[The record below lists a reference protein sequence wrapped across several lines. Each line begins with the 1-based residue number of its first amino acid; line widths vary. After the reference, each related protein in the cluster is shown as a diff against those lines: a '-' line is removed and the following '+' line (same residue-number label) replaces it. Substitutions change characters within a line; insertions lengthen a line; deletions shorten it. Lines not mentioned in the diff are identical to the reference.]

1 MIEVRSL
8 RKSFGDIEALKDVS
22 FIAENGQVTGL
33 LGPNG
38 AGKSTTLRVLY
49 GLVVPDEGDAFV
61 DGLNIREVPRE
72 AQKNIGVLPDN
83 QGLYVRLTAR
93 EHIEYFGRLHQVDEN
108 TLEKKTSEL
117 IKLLAMESIADRP
130 VEGFS
135 QGEKTKV
142 CLARALIHEPRNVLL
157 DEPTNGL
164 DVMTARTVRE
174 LIQELKLQGV
184 SVLFSSH
191 VMHEVSR
198 LCDQI
203 VIISEGTVVA
213 RGTTDEI
220 REKSGEENLEE
231 AFIKLVER
239 VTLKDYDNASH

>member
-1 MIEVRSL
+1 MIEVQSL
-8 RKSFGDIEALKDVS
+8 KKSFGDVQALKEVS
-22 FIAENGQVTGL
+22 FTAENGQVTGL

-49 GLVVPDEGDAFV
+49 GLVVPDEGKAFI
-61 DGLNIREVPRE
+61 DGLNIQQAPRQ

-93 EHIEYFGRLHQVDEN
+93 EHIQYFGRLHQVDEN
-108 TLEKKTSEL
+108 ILEKKSNEL

-142 CLARALIHEPRNVLL
+142 CLARALIHEPGNVLL

-220 REKSGEENLEE
+220 RESAGEENLEE

-239 VTLKDYDNASH
+239 VIVEEGK